1 MDFNDNPKEAE
12 FRTKVR
18 KFLDANAQRRGEIVK
33 TPTTA
38 GAPESVNGEKAA
50 HDALMKAKEW
60 QKKKAKSAT
69 KIQAQ
74 IRGRSARKKVLKKG
88 RTGKENNN
96 REGSPVKN

>member
-1 MDFNDNPKEAE
+1 MDFNDNPKESE

-60 QKKKAKSAT
+60 QKKKAISKYKSYF
-69 KIQAQ
+69 
-74 IRGRSARKKVLKKG
+74 
-88 RTGKENNN
+88 
-96 REGSPVKN
+96 